1 MSTEANKAAARRLYE
16 EAITGQRPEILEQIV
31 AADAID
37 ETGATAGRDA
47 FYQHLRRINET
58 VGNVRATVTDLVAEG
73 DRVVVFWDMEGVQ
86 RGPLFGVPPSGR
98 WFTGRSISRIT
109 FRDGQIV
116 QYNVLPDRLGI
127 IRQLSGPVMR
137 PALRR

>member
-1 MSTEANKAAARRLYE
+1 VSTEANKAAARRLYE
-16 EAITGQRPEILEQIV
+16 EAITGQRPEILEQII

-37 ETGATAGRDA
+37 ETGATTGREG
-47 FYQHLRRINET
+47 FYQHLQRINDT

-98 WFTGRSISRIT
+98 WFTGQSISWIT

-127 IRQLSGPVMR
+127 IRQLGGP
-137 PALRR
+137 A

>member
-1 MSTEANKAAARRLYE
+1 VSSTEVNKAAARRLYE
-16 EAITGQRPEILEQIV
+16 EAITGQRPEILEQII

-37 ETGATAGRDA
+37 ETGATTGREG

-98 WFTGRSISRIT
+98 WFTGQSISWIT

-127 IRQLSGPVMR
+127 IRQLGGP
-137 PALRR
+137 A